1 MDIFSVEQWF
11 DVTREVLFNKAFNS
25 ITYTITKYIFLL
37 EWILTESKNFDIT
50 LSIAQWNTN

>member
-50 LSIAQWNTN
+50 LSIAQW